1 MGSPQR
7 GAALHLGPHP
17 PTVGS
22 AAIAHDT
29 PLLAGI
35 EAFAGLAP
43 DQLREL
49 ETKLEPM
56 TVAGGTELVRQG
68 QAADALFLVVSGRF
82 EVLVAGRRGAVAE
95 IGVGSPIGEIAFFAG
110 GTRTATVRALRD
122 SLVLKLSR
130 QDFEQL
136 VARYPQMW
144 TSIAAALARRLAATT
159 AGPRPQQS
167 PRPRTL
173 AICRAG
179 RERLDRAF
187 VRALR
192 GVLEKHA
199 STIVLDS
206 SSTRS
211 RLGPVAGRSLE
222 AGETAWF
229 NELEGQYEYVLYL
242 CDEEPTEWSLKAI
255 RQADMVLAVARHD
268 KAQAAAEREPNA
280 LEQLAVSQHKPE
292 NVRLVLLHEH
302 AGLVQGTRCWLDARQ
317 GFGMHHHVAHGGTVD
332 YERLYRFIAGKA
344 LGLVAAGGGAFC
356 ASHIGFFEAFSEA
369 GLAFDIV
376 GGTSG
381 GAAMTA
387 AFAMGSDPDTIERRT
402 REMFVDRRA
411 LRRWTWPRY
420 SLLDHSELDRSLAAH
435 FEGVDI
441 EDLWIPFFA
450 ISTNLSRNAVHC
462 HRRGSLWQAIRASC
476 AIPALLP
483 PMYTDDGEMLVDGCL
498 ADNVPL
504 KAMRA
509 LKAGPNIVVDFKVP
523 EPERSAMP
531 GEPLPGRHEL
541 IRAMLTRSRRERL
554 PKAPGPAAVLLRAL
568 MLNRV
573 SLADALGPEDVLLE
587 PEMPAGMSHL
597 DWHRH
602 GQLRREA
609 HAFARA
615 RLAELRKAGH
625 AVFDGHVEPALADP
639 RRPA

>member
-1 MGSPQR
+1 M
-7 GAALHLGPHP
+7 
-17 PTVGS
+17 
-22 AAIAHDT
+22 
-29 PLLAGI
+29 

-49 ETKLEPM
+49 EALLEP
-56 TVAGGTELVRQG
+56 TPVAGGTALVRQG
-68 QAADALFLVVSGRF
+68 EDADALFLVVSGRF
-82 EVLVAGRRGAVAE
+82 EVLVAGRSAAVAE
-95 IGVGSPIGEIAFFAG
+95 IGAGSPIGEIAFFAG
-110 GTRTATVRALRD
+110 GARTATVRALRD

-130 QDFEQL
+130 QDFERL

-159 AGPRPQQS
+159 AGPQPQQT

-179 RERLDRAF
+179 RNPIDPGFMRS
-187 VRALR
+187 LR
-192 GVLEKHA
+192 GVFERHA

-211 RLGPVAGRSLE
+211 RLGPIAGRSAA

-229 NELEGQYEYVLYL
+229 NELESQYEYVFYL
-242 CDEEPTEWSLKAI
+242 CDDEPSEWSGKAI
-255 RQADMVLAVARHD
+255 RQADMVLAAGRHEQD
-268 KAQAAAEREPNA
+268 QTAAMREPNA
-280 LEQLAVSQHKPE
+280 LEQLAVAQHKPE
-292 NVRLVLLHEH
+292 NVRLVLLHAR
-302 AGLVQGTRCWLDARQ
+302 AGLAPGTRGWLDARP
-317 GFGMHHHVAHGGTVD
+317 GFGMHHHVACAGTAD
-332 YERLYRFIAGKA
+332 YERLYRFINGTA

-356 ASHIGFFEAFSEA
+356 AAHIGFFEAFGEA

-376 GGTSG
+376 SGTSG

-387 AFAMGSDPDTIERRT
+387 AFAMGTDPDTIERRT
-402 REMFVDRRA
+402 REMFVERKA

-420 SLLDHSELDRSLAAH
+420 SLLDHTELDRSLAVH
-435 FEGVDI
+435 FQGVDI
-441 EDLWIPFFA
+441 EDLWIPYFA

-476 AIPALLP
+476 SIPALLP

-509 LKAGPNIVVDFKVP
+509 LKSGPNVVVDFKVP
-523 EPERSAMP
+523 EPERSARP
-531 GEPLPGRHEL
+531 GEPLPARGEL
-541 IRAMLTRSRRERL
+541 IRAMLMRSRRERL
-554 PKAPGPAAVLLRAL
+554 PKAPGPAAVLLRSL
-568 MLNRV
+568 MLNRA
-573 SLADALGPEDVLLE
+573 SLADAMGPDDVLLA
-587 PEMPAGMSHL
+587 PQMPFGMSHL

-609 HAFARA
+609 HAFAAA
-615 RLAELRKAGH
+615 RLAALRKSGH
-625 AVFDGHVEPALADP
+625 AVFEV
-639 RRPA
+639 R